1 MNSNQ
6 KKFGIY
12 IFLST
17 FSRNL
22 IEVFIPVILYKNGF
36 PIKEII
42 FYYLIANIFS
52 LIICYPFI
60 QLSKKFNNRILSFI
74 GIIGF
79 VVLQI
84 LLNFISHN
92 KIYLLSIAIFF
103 AIYRRG
109 YWIARRYYNLKVIK
123 KEKISTTYS
132 LISIIN
138 QIGVIVSSYCGSVI
152 LDYINLNVLTIIAIL
167 LFLIS
172 IIPLNMLKFKHEKN
186 NEPLDI
192 KATFKQI
199 PKTDIYLFGSYELLN
214 VVKFF
219 IPLYLFIYVKNTYQT
234 IGIVNLI
241 TNLSLILFTYL
252 FGKKLDNSKNTYIK
266 LAIILVTIIYI
277 FKINTFGYILLIVS
291 FIEGI
296 FVKMYELCINN
307 AFYKLSKEFEYN
319 SYNLMYEVVQNSFR
333 SIITFILF
341 LSSFNLK
348 NMIYFTLCFIAFGIF
363 LNFKQHENEI

>member
-1 MNSNQ
+1 
-6 KKFGIY
+6 
-12 IFLST
+12 L
-17 FSRNL
+17 
-22 IEVFIPVILYKNGF
+22 
-36 PIKEII
+36 
-42 FYYLIANIFS
+42 
-52 LIICYPFI
+52 
-60 QLSKKFNNRILSFI
+60 
-74 GIIGF
+74 
-79 VVLQI
+79 
-84 LLNFISHN
+84 
-92 KIYLLSIAIFF
+92 
-103 AIYRRG
+103 
-109 YWIARRYYNLKVIK
+109 
-123 KEKISTTYS
+123 
-132 LISIIN
+132 
-138 QIGVIVSSYCGSVI
+138 
-152 LDYINLNVLTIIAIL
+152 
-167 LFLIS
+167 
-172 IIPLNMLKFKHEKN
+172 
-186 NEPLDI
+186 
-192 KATFKQI
+192 
-199 PKTDIYLFGSYELLN
+199 
-214 VVKFF
+214 